1 MTAKICKENI
11 TELLSH
17 WQNGDKAAMMSISN
31 IVYSELERRARV
43 HMSRERAGH
52 TLETSALVNE
62 VFLNLFDA
70 DVSFVDRQHFYTLAS
85 RTMRRILVDH
95 ARGVSRMK
103 RGANALKIT
112 LHTELSGSAMD
123 LSQFLSLH
131 NALERLVELDDRKAT
146 ILELET
152 FAGLSTQHIADLY
165 KVSVRTIERDLKF
178 SKAWV
183 HREMAHEESA

>member
-1 MTAKICKENI
+1 MTAKVCKENI

-17 WQNGDKAAMMSISN
+17 WQDGDEAAMTSISN

-43 HMSRERAGH
+43 YMSRERAGH
-52 TLETSALVNE
+52 TLETAALVNE
-62 VFLNLFDA
+62 VFLSLFDA
-70 DVSFVDRQHFYTLAS
+70 NVSFVDRQHFYTLAS

-95 ARGVSRMK
+95 ARSISSKK

-112 LHTELSGSAMD
+112 LNTELNDAGFD

-131 NALERLVELDDRKAT
+131 NALERLIELDERKAK
-146 ILELET
+146 ILELDI
-152 FAGLSTQHIADLY
+152 FAGLNIQQIADLY
-165 KVSVRTIERDLKF
+165 GVSVRTIERELKF

-183 HREMAHEESA
+183 YRELALVESA

>member
-1 MTAKICKENI
+1 MTVKVCKENI
-11 TELLSH
+11 TELLSQ
-17 WQNGDKAAMMSISN
+17 WQEGDDAALASVSN
-31 IVYSELERRARV
+31 LVYSELERRARV
-43 HMSRERAGH
+43 YMSRERAGH
-52 TLETSALVNE
+52 TLETAALVNE
-62 VFLNLFDA
+62 VFLSLFDA

-95 ARGVSRMK
+95 ARSISRKK

-112 LHTELSGSAMD
+112 LNTQLNDSEMD

-131 NALERLVELDDRKAT
+131 NALEGLIVLDDRKAK

-152 FAGLSTQHIADLY
+152 FAGLSAQRIADLY
-165 KVSVRTIERDLKF
+165 TVSVRTIERELKF

-183 HREMAHEESA
+183 HRELTYQESA

>member
-11 TELLSH
+11 TELLDQ
-17 WQNGDKAAMMSISN
+17 WQNGDEAALASVSN
-31 IVYSELERRARV
+31 LVYSELERRARV
-43 HMSRERAGH
+43 YMSRERAGH
-52 TLETSALVNE
+52 TLETAALVNE

-95 ARGVSRMK
+95 ARSISRKK

-112 LHTELSGSAMD
+112 LNTQLNDAELDMT
-123 LSQFLSLH
+123 QFLSLH
-131 NALERLVELDDRKAT
+131 NALESLIVLDDRKAK

-152 FAGLSTQHIADLY
+152 FAGLSIQHIADLY
-165 KVSVRTIERDLKF
+165 TVSVRTIERELKF

-183 HREMAHEESA
+183 YRELALEEST

>member
-1 MTAKICKENI
+1 MNVKACKENI

-17 WQNGDKAAMMSISN
+17 WQDGDEAAMVSISN
-31 IVYSELERRARV
+31 MVYSELERRARIY
-43 HMSRERAGH
+43 MSRERAGH
-52 TLETSALVNE
+52 ILETAALVNE
-62 VFLNLFDA
+62 VFLSLFDA

-95 ARGVSRMK
+95 ARSISCMK
-103 RGANALKIT
+103 RGANALRIT
-112 LHTELSGSAMD
+112 LNTELNDTGLD

-131 NALERLVELDDRKAT
+131 NAFESLIELDDRKAK

-152 FAGLSTQHIADLY
+152 FAGLSIQHIADLY
-165 KVSVRTIERDLKF
+165 KVSVRTIERELKF

-183 HREMAHEESA
+183 YRELALE